1 MTVKIYHF
9 VIQHIVMRQALSFH
23 IHYLSNLL
31 HIFLWDTLVLL
42 VIIIVRKVR
51 QHQISIIYMYLMK
64 CLLESDNFTDTERT
78 KMTRLLR
85 FPRKIF
91 KSFIHFMLIF

>member
-1 MTVKIYHF
+1 MKASCHIYLILKNMTVKIYHF

-51 QHQISIIYMYLMK
+51 QHQISIISK
-64 CLLESDNFTDTERT
+64 V
-78 KMTRLLR
+78 
-85 FPRKIF
+85 
-91 KSFIHFMLIF
+91 